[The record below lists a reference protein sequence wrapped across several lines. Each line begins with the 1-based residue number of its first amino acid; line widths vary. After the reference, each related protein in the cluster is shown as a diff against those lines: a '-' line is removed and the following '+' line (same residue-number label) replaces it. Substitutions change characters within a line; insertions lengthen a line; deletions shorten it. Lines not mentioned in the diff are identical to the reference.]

1 MNMLLQANHVL
12 LKEAAVLIASMDDSF
27 YSQPM
32 PAFASGSIGQ
42 HIRHVLDHYQAVV
55 NVANGVIDYDRR
67 RRDVRLESC
76 KQLAL
81 AEIQQTIDVLT
92 HLEDG
97 AVRVHSEVSPSDK
110 VVVEVHSTI
119 KRELLFVT
127 SHAVHHFA
135 LIALLLRLQGVVVPD
150 SFGVAPATLTHQRTH
165 CSAM

>member
-1 MNMLLQANHVL
+1 
-12 LKEAAVLIASMDDSF
+12 
-27 YSQPM
+27 M
-32 PAFASGSIGQ
+32 PGGF
-42 HIRHVLDHYQAVV
+42 
-55 NVANGVIDYDRR
+55 DYDRR

>member
-1 MNMLLQANHVL
+1 MKMLLQANHVL
-12 LKEAAVLIASMDDSF
+12 LKEAAMLIADMDDSF

-42 HIRHVLDHYQAVV
+42 HIRHVLDHYQAVL
-55 NVANGVIDYDRR
+55 NVSNGVIDYDRR
-67 RRDVRLESC
+67 RRDVKLESC

-81 AEIQQTIDVLT
+81 VEIQQTLT
-92 HLEDG
+92 LLSHLSDG
-97 AVRVHSEVSPSDK
+97 AVRVHSEISPSDK
-110 VVVEVHSTI
+110 VVVEAYSTI

-150 SFGVAPATLTHQRTH
+150 SFGVAPATLTHQRIQQH
-165 CSAM
+165 

>member
-55 NVANGVIDYDRR
+55 NVANSVIDYDRR